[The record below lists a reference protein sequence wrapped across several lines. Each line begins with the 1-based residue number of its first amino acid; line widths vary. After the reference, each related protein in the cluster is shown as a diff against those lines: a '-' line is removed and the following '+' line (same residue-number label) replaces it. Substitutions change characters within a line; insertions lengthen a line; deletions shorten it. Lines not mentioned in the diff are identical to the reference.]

1 MLVPSLPKK
10 SVIGAS
16 MSNIGGSLGL
26 VRLYRPA
33 GRGEVELMT
42 VSGCLVLAG
51 SEFIKNRMRLLGL
64 FVENLVQVRGASGS
78 QS

>member
-33 GRGEVELMT
+33 VRGEVELRR
-42 VSGCLVLAG
+42 
-51 SEFIKNRMRLLGL
+51 FLG
-64 FVENLVQVRGASGS
+64 AWYS
-78 QS
+78 QGPSSSRTA